1 MNRSEVLITQ
11 EEANRLLEYWQR
23 QLRLQ
28 DWWIQV
34 KIVRGNG
41 LNLPA
46 GVQGRCT
53 WTLPRREAFIQLLDP
68 VDWDRDCVY
77 PQDME
82 ATLVHELLHLH
93 FAPFDTFK
101 EEGAKDIASEQA
113 INAIAWA
120 LVSLDRERRQVDA

>member
-1 MNRSEVLITQ
+1 MRSEVLITQ

-34 KIVRGNG
+34 KIARGNG

-46 GVQGRCT
+46 GVQGRCS
-53 WTLPRREAFIQLLDP
+53 WTLQRREAFIRILDP
-68 VDWDRDCVY
+68 IDWDRDCVY

-82 ATLVHELLHLH
+82 ETLVHELLHLH

-101 EEGAKDIASEQA
+101 AEGHKDIASEQA
-113 INAIAWA
+113 INAIAHS
-120 LVSLDRERRQVDA
+120 LVSLKRERGEKDA